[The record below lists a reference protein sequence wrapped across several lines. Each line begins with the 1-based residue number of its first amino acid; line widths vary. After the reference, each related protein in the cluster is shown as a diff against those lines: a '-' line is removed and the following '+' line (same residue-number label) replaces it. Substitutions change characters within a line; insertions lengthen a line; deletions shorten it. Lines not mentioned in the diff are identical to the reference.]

1 MLTMNLDQWLRSSPL
16 SNVKPTTSP
25 WIKLHFVFITKPVI
39 CLHQS
44 LCVCISMGR
53 QELGSLS
60 ISTLFLRISN
70 KSTQATSSSAL
81 LQLVLLH
88 TESWVE
94 LFTAFFV
101 FLQVQTNSNHWPEIP
116 LHLCRLH

>member
-1 MLTMNLDQWLRSSPL
+1 MLTIDLNQWLRSSLL
-16 SNVKPTTSP
+16 SNFKPTTLP
-25 WIKLHFVFITKPVI
+25 WIKLHFVFITKPII

-60 ISTLFLRISN
+60 ISTLFLHISN
-70 KSTQATSSSAL
+70 KSTQTTLSFAL

-101 FLQVQTNSNHWPEIP
+101 FPRVRTNFNHWPEIP